1 MTDHLNRVRSPAEA
15 LPKYNGNDP
24 FAMQELVLDKES
36 NKMVAK
42 ETCLKKTL
50 NIILPLITLALA
62 ILLGINIFMMITC
75 AYGSSGFAIPLG
87 SDFHQT
93 GGNGFNSQY
102 GVTFTEQYG
111 ETYHHDSGTY
121 YGGSWN
127 SGET

>member
-24 FAMQELVLDKES
+24 FAMQELVMDKES
-36 NKMVAK
+36 NKMIAK

-87 SDFHQT
+87 SDFH
-93 GGNGFNSQY
+93 
-102 GVTFTEQYG
+102 
-111 ETYHHDSGTY
+111 
-121 YGGSWN
+121 
-127 SGET
+127 